1 VHGVS
6 TRKRMRWFNGMKQI
20 LQAHG
25 AVCMKLPWLAF
36 VIQKGNTRGACVT
49 VHVTIVAFVYSTDA
63 ALVAMIIPSL
73 RPIIKE
79 VARCA
84 EIRRE
89 LDAACSVAARLRHRL
104 TRVTRVAHHF
114 FDGMSI
120 NFMRLGIVVAVAAH
134 VHFVTTGGN
143 QAASSNVVL
152 AMCWHFR
159 VLLMLNMSSN
169 SGGGGSR
176 SRSRSRGPCP
186 ALHLL
191 HFGIN
196 CSNPFAARL
205 LRFCPQFNAAF
216 PGRLVRI
223 SEQMV
228 TVSPSTLA

>member
-1 VHGVS
+1 
-6 TRKRMRWFNGMKQI
+6 MRWFNGMKQI

-25 AVCMKLPWLAF
+25 AVCMKLPWLAS
-36 VIQKGNTRGACVT
+36 VIQNGNTCGACVT
-49 VHVTIVAFVYSTDA
+49 MHVIIVAFVFNSADA
-63 ALVAMIIPSL
+63 ALVAMIITSL
-73 RPIIKE
+73 RSIIKE

-89 LDAACSVAARLRHRL
+89 LDAACSIAARLRHRL

-114 FDGMSI
+114 FDRMSI
-120 NFMRLGIVVAVAAH
+120 NFMRLRIVVAVAAH
-134 VHFVTTGGN
+134 VHFVAAGGH

-152 AMCWHFR
+152 TLCWHFR

-169 SGGGGSR
+169 TGGGGRRSR
-176 SRSRSRGPCP
+176 SRSRSRSRTPSP

-205 LRFCPQFNAAF
+205 LRLCPQFNAAF

-223 SEQMV
+223 PE
-228 TVSPSTLA
+228 